1 MSTDTGYAVRSKGLL
16 ICLQAIACLGTVL
29 AQTRSPRESETGVQ
43 IRTTAHLVLVPAIVR
58 DRSGEF
64 VPDLRAEDF
73 QLTDNGVTQAI
84 RVEQAKGQPIALV
97 VVMQTGDGAS
107 LEFQNYQTLTRLL
120 KIADP
125 ATLQKVAFITFDSK
139 PRQIWNFPPRR
150 DGVQYA
156 MNHPEGGDR
165 GAAILDA
172 VGQAL
177 DLLRQQP
184 AEMRKMILL
193 LSQSRDD
200 GSQTPLSALVQR
212 LGESNVTIYS
222 VTFPVLRAGSRST
235 HSGCNN
241 GNLADAPPVFRKEFA
256 RLCGETA
263 LQLSTLSGGEYI
275 EVKKSSELERSVA
288 VLGDAFLNTYLLSFR
303 PGSSDPGL
311 HALSLKTSA
320 AAPPDTVSFRRFYW
334 IRQQ

>member
-1 MSTDTGYAVRSKGLL
+1 M
-16 ICLQAIACLGTVL
+16 ICLQALVCLGPTL
-29 AQTRSPRESETGVQ
+29 GQTNSPRQPEAGIQ
-43 IRTTAHLVLVPAIVR
+43 LRTAARLVLVPGIVR
-58 DRSGEF
+58 GRSGQF
-64 VPDLRAEDF
+64 VSGLRAEDF
-73 QLTDNGVTQAI
+73 QFTDNGVTQAL

-125 ATLQKVAFITFDSK
+125 AALQKVAFITFDSK
-139 PRQIWNFPPRR
+139 PRQIWNFPPKR

-172 VGQAL
+172 TVEAL
-177 DLLRQQP
+177 ELLRQQP

-193 LSQSRDD
+193 LSQSRDH
-200 GSQTPLSALVQR
+200 GSQTPLSTLVQR

-222 VTFPVLRAGSRST
+222 VTFPAAVHSGSRST
-235 HSGCNN
+235 HSGCNA
-241 GNLADAPPVFRKEFA
+241 GSIADTPPFLQKEFA
-256 RLCGETA
+256 RLCEVTA
-263 LQLSTLSGGEYI
+263 LQLSTLSGGEHI

-288 VLGDAFLNTYLLSFR
+288 VLSDAFLDSYMLSFR
-303 PGSSDPGL
+303 PGSPDPGL
-311 HALSLKTSA
+311 HALSLKSSA
-320 AAPPDTVSFRRFYW
+320 AGALYAMSFRRFYW
-334 IRQQ
+334 IRQ